1 MFKERFRV
9 KSVDSILRE
18 SEKPEYS
25 LKRALTAIDL
35 TALGVGAIIGAGIFA
50 LTGTAAASL
59 VAEELNI
66 RSLVPS
72 M

>member
-1 MFKERFRV
+1 MFKELFRV

-35 TALGVGAIIGAGIFA
+35 TALGVGLSSAREF
-50 LTGTAAASL
+50 S
-59 VAEELNI
+59 
-66 RSLVPS
+66 P
-72 M
+72 